1 MRVCEKG
8 TKRQEEK
15 CPSYNAISHTQIA
28 IQVPIA
34 LIFSSMVFSLE
45 KTLNQRKAHKRQ
57 CDSLPHFLMRLWTC
71 PKKSGKKEHILI
83 FSYIYG
89 SIGYIHRTGES
100 VMGKK
105 SQ

>member
-28 IQVPIA
+28 IQVPIV
-34 LIFSSMVFSLE
+34 LIFSSMAFSLG

-57 CDSLPHFLMRLWTC
+57 CDSLRHFLVRLWTC
-71 PKKSGKKEHILI
+71 PKNLEKKNT
-83 FSYIYG
+83 FSFSLTYMEALDTFIEQG
-89 SIGYIHRTGES
+89 NLSWE
-100 VMGKK
+100 KK